1 MCRDYTNNT
10 KITSTNFKIPT
21 FNEYDI
27 FKTTYY
33 KVDILKTICKSYH
46 LKRNGNKSQL
56 IDRIYTHLLQSNF
69 AIILQKYIRK
79 YFIQNFLKLK
89 GPALYDRSLCTNAT
103 DFFSFEKLDSISYNE
118 FFSYKDDNN
127 NIWGF
132 NIISFYNLFI
142 KSENKNNI
150 LNPYNR
156 HVIMYKYY
164 INVKSLIRYSNILKQ
179 PVNINLDNNI
189 DSFDLKKK
197 LQFKS
202 LELFQYIDSLG
213 NYTDVKWFS
222 TLNHHRL
229 IEFIRSLLDIW
240 EYRAQLT
247 LEIKKQICFPHGNPF
262 RYTNLNE
269 IIYYNFFSLQKIA
282 LSIIEQFIK
291 KGIDSDSCNLGASY
305 VLCALTLV
313 NNDAAIA
320 MPWLYQSV
328 STI

>member
-1 MCRDYTNNT
+1 MRREYTNNA
-10 KITSTNFKIPT
+10 KITNTNFKIPT
-21 FNEYDI
+21 FNEYNI

-46 LKRNGNKSQL
+46 LKRNGNKPQL

-89 GPALYDRSLCTNAT
+89 GPALYDRCLCTNAT

-156 HVIMYKYY
+156 HVIMYKHY
-164 INVKSLIRYSNILKQ
+164 INVKSLIRYSYILKN
-179 PVNINLDNNI
+179 PVNINLNNNI
-189 DSFDLKKK
+189 YSFDVKRK

-202 LELFQYIDSLG
+202 LELFQYIDHLG

-222 TLNHHRL
+222 TLNHNRL
-229 IEFIRSLLDIW
+229 IEFIRSLVDIW

-269 IIYYNFFSLQKIA
+269 IIYYNFFSLQKIT

-291 KGIDSDSCNLGASY
+291 KGIDSESCNLGASY

-328 STI
+328 SAI